1 MPVWFRYA
9 NGTNSETNRK
19 AIDEVKDE
27 LQIISE
33 QRSKF
38 GAYQNRLE
46 HAYNIDTN
54 TEENTQYAESQIR
67 DTKMNSEVVKH
78 TNISVL
84 QQAAQSML
92 AHANQSNDG
101 VMSLLAG

>member
-1 MPVWFRYA
+1 MIQAA
-9 NGTNSETNRK
+9 NGTNSETDRK

>member
-1 MPVWFRYA
+1 MIQAA

-33 QRSKF
+33 QRSEF

>member
-1 MPVWFRYA
+1 MIQAA

-46 HAYNIDTN
+46 HAYNIDIN

>member
-1 MPVWFRYA
+1 MIQAA